1 MMNEFVNIDNYKD
14 GMFFDEVMSKHTT
27 YKIGGPARIFTEAWT
42 ISHLQIIL
50 ENAKNENLK
59 VFIIG
64 GGSNLL
70 VSDDGFDGIVI
81 QLKNSFQEIKLDES
95 KNVYQ
100 CGAAVKTSNIVKEY
114 LANKHKGAEFLAG
127 IPGTIGGAV
136 KMNAGR
142 KDDWISSIIESVTI
156 LDTYGNVFER
166 NVGEFEWGY
175 RSSSIKDDEIILSV
189 NLKYQVCLDISSI
202 KEEVKN
208 LTEER
213 KSNQPLNKLSCGSVF
228 KNPKDNSAGKLIEEA
243 GFKGKSV
250 GGAKVSDVHANFIIN
265 ENNARA
271 NDVLSLIQQIQN
283 AVYEKFDIKLIPE
296 VKFLGFKEKCS
307 LF

>member
-1 MMNEFVNIDNYKD
+1 MNEFVNIDNYKD
-14 GMFFDEVMSKHTT
+14 GMLFDEKMSKHTT

-42 ISHLQIIL
+42 ISHLQLIL

-81 QLKNSFQEIKLDES
+81 KLNNGFNEINLDES
-95 KNVYQ
+95 NNVYN
-100 CGAAVKTSNIVKEY
+100 CGAAVKTSNLVKNY
-114 LANKHKGAEFLAG
+114 LTNTHQGAEFLAG
-127 IPGTIGGAV
+127 IPGSIGGAI

-142 KDDWISSIIESVTI
+142 KEAWISSIIENITTI
-156 LDTYGNVFER
+156 DLDGNIIER
-166 NVGEFEWGY
+166 NVDEFNWGY
-175 RSSSIKDDEIILSV
+175 RYSSIKDDEIVLSA
-189 NLKYQVCLDISSI
+189 NLKYEKCTDISAI
-202 KEEVKN
+202 EKEVARLN
-208 LTEER
+208 EER
-213 KSNQPLNKLSCGSVF
+213 KSSQPIGKLCCGSVF

-265 ENNARA
+265 ENNASA
-271 NDVLSLIQQIQN
+271 SDVLNLIQQIQT
-283 AVYEKFDIKLIPE
+283 AVYDKFDVKLIPE
-296 VKFLGFKEKCS
+296 VKFLGFNEKCS